1 MIPSGPAPF
10 NGIYPSTVCPFRPDF
25 SIDEAA
31 LADHVASLAQV
42 PGIVGFLCNGHAGE
56 NFALSGEEKRRV
68 VQITRQT
75 MGDDAILVTG
85 INCEN
90 SLEAVEHARQARDAG
105 ADALMVFPPYSWALS
120 QDETM
125 ALNHHRLIGKAVD
138 LPMMLFQGSV
148 GAGRTA
154 YTPKVLEQL
163 VGLPRVVGIKEGS
176 WETTAYE
183 ANRRLIKRVV
193 PDVAVMA
200 SGDEHLLTC
209 YVLGSDGSL
218 VSLAVVIPEA
228 IVALDAAVRNGDLVT
243 AREAHEVIYPLAKQI
258 YGAEPKGHANA
269 RLKTCLKLL
278 GRLEDD
284 RVRPPH
290 GPLDEAEVDDLR
302 RALAAA
308 KLL

>member
-1 MIPSGPAPF
+1 M
-10 NGIYPSTVCPFRPDF
+10 
-25 SIDEAA
+25 
-31 LADHVASLAQV
+31 
-42 PGIVGFLCNGHAGE
+42 
-56 NFALSGEEKRRV
+56 
-68 VQITRQT
+68 
-75 MGDDAILVTG
+75 
-85 INCEN
+85 
-90 SLEAVEHARQARDAG
+90 
-105 ADALMVFPPYSWALS
+105 
-120 QDETM
+120 
-125 ALNHHRLIGKAVD
+125 
-138 LPMMLFQGSV
+138 
-148 GAGRTA
+148 
-154 YTPKVLEQL
+154 
-163 VGLPRVVGIKEGS
+163 VGIKEGS
-176 WETTAYE
+176 WETAAYE
-183 ANRRLIKRVV
+183 ANRRLIKQVA

-228 IVALDAAVRNGDLVT
+228 IVALDAAVRNGDLAA

-308 KLL
+308 KLI

>member
-10 NGIYPSTVCPFRPDF
+10 NGIYPSTICPFQPDF

-31 LADHVASLAQV
+31 LADHAASLARV
-42 PGIVGFLCNGHAGE
+42 PGIVGILCNGHAGE
-56 NFALSGEEKRRV
+56 NFALSGAEKQRV
-68 VQITRQT
+68 ARITREAI
-75 MGDDAILVTG
+75 GEEAILVSG

-90 SLEAVEHARQARDAG
+90 SLEAAEHAREARDAG
-105 ADALMVFPPYSWALS
+105 ADALMVFPPNSWALS

-125 ALNHHRLIGKAVD
+125 ALNHHRLIGAAAD

-154 YTPKVLEQL
+154 YPPKVLEQL
-163 VGLPRVVGIKEGS
+163 VGLPKVVGIKEGS

-183 ANRRLIKRVV
+183 ANLRLVRQVA

-228 IVALDAAVRNGDLVT
+228 IVALDAAVRRGDLAA
-243 AREAHEVIYPLAKQI
+243 ARQAHEIVYPLARQI
-258 YGAEPKGHANA
+258 YGAEPKGRAVA

-290 GPLDEAEVDDLR
+290 GPLDQVEVDELR

-308 KLL
+308 NLL